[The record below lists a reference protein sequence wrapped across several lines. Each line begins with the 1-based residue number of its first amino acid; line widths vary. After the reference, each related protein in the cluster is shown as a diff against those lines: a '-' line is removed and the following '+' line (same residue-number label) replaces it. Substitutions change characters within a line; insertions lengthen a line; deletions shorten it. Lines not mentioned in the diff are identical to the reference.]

1 MLALE
6 DLSLVVLACFAVVM
20 LFGGL
25 VHGTLGLGFPLVT
38 TPLLALFL
46 DVRSAILITLLPTA
60 CVNVVSILR
69 GGRWGESIGRFW
81 PLAGYAVIGSV
92 VGTQVLIANDPHP
105 FKLLLA
111 ALVMLYLVATRVSE
125 FRMPWTKSHLAL
137 SMLGFG
143 LIAGLAGGTTN
154 VMVPILIIYCLELKL
169 ARSAMVQTFNLCFLA
184 GKLSQIAV
192 FGISGL
198 LSVHLLI
205 STAPLAAVAVLA
217 LFGGMAISDRIP
229 TETYRRMVRH
239 VLMVFAVLLVAQF
252 VLEV

>member
-6 DLSLVVLACFAVVM
+6 DLSLIVLASFAVVM

-81 PLAGYAVIGSV
+81 PLAAYAVLGSML
-92 VGTQVLIANDPHP
+92 GTQLLIISDPRP

-111 ALVMLYLVATRVSE
+111 GLVVLYLVATRVSG
-125 FRMPWTKSHLAL
+125 FRMPWVKTHLAL

-143 LIAGLAGGTTN
+143 LIAGLAAGTTN
-154 VMVPILIIYCLELKL
+154 VMVPILIIYCLELEL

-184 GKLSQIAV
+184 GKLAQIAI
-192 FGISGL
+192 FGASGL
-198 LSVHLLI
+198 LSAHLLI
-205 STAPLAAVAVLA
+205 STAPLAAVAVVA
-217 LFGGMAISDRIP
+217 LFAGMAIRDRIP
-229 TETYRRMVRH
+229 TDAYRRIVRH
-239 VLMVFAVLLVAQF
+239 VLLVLAVLLVAQF
-252 VLEV
+252 VLDM